1 MNRIRGSYLLVAA
14 LATLAVVAAACG
26 STNTP
31 GTTSKGTI
39 TVAGFNFPESS
50 ILANLYGEALAHDG
64 YTVNYKLNLGTRK
77 VIAPALS
84 SGQIDMYPG
93 YAASELEYYNNA
105 AGEAT
110 ADPVATTAKLN
121 TYLAKIN
128 AVALTPSA
136 AFDGN
141 AYAVTKATAT
151 KYNLTK
157 LSDLTPIAGQLVFG
171 AGPECPTYKFCLPG
185 LMSVYGL
192 HFKQTLTLDTDGP
205 ATVAPALSSGQIDL
219 YPGYAASEL
228 EYYNHAAGEA
238 TSDPVATTA
247 KLNTYLATI
256 NAVALTPSAAFDGNA
271 YAVTKATATKYNLTK
286 LSDLTPIAGQLV
298 FGAGPECPTY
308 KFCLPGL
315 MSVYGLHFKQTL
327 TLDTDGPATRA
338 AFKNGSIQVGLV
350 FSSDADLNALGLV
363 VLQDD
368 MHMIAADNVVPVVRT
383 AIATDE
389 VKTVLNKIDAGLT
402 TADLVTMNGQVEL
415 LHQDADAVAM
425 AYLQQHNYFS

>member
-64 YTVNYKLNLGTRK
+64 YTVNYKLNLGTRT
-77 VIAPALS
+77 V
-84 SGQIDMYPG
+84 
-93 YAASELEYYNNA
+93 
-105 AGEAT
+105 
-110 ADPVATTAKLN
+110 
-121 TYLAKIN
+121 
-128 AVALTPSA
+128 
-136 AFDGN
+136 
-141 AYAVTKATAT
+141 
-151 KYNLTK
+151 
-157 LSDLTPIAGQLVFG
+157 
-171 AGPECPTYKFCLPG
+171 
-185 LMSVYGL
+185 
-192 HFKQTLTLDTDGP
+192 
-205 ATVAPALSSGQIDL
+205 VAPALSSGQIDI

-247 KLNTYLATI
+247 KLNTYLAKI

>member
-1 MNRIRGSYLLVAA
+1 MNRFRGAYLLVAA
-14 LATLAVVAAACG
+14 LAALATVAAACG

-31 GTTSKGTI
+31 APASKGTL

-50 ILANLYGEALAHDG
+50 ILANLYGQALAHDG

-77 VIAPALS
+77 VIAPALQS
-84 SGQIDMYPG
+84 AQIDLYPG
-93 YAASELEYYNNA
+93 YAASELEYYNNS

-110 ADPVATTAKLN
+110 ADPTATTAKLN

-128 AVALTPSA
+128 AIALTPSA

-157 LSDLTPIAGQLVFG
+157 LSDLTPV
-171 AGPECPTYKFCLPG
+171 
-185 LMSVYGL
+185 
-192 HFKQTLTLDTDGP
+192 
-205 ATVAPALSSGQIDL
+205 
-219 YPGYAASEL
+219 
-228 EYYNHAAGEA
+228 
-238 TSDPVATTA
+238 
-247 KLNTYLATI
+247 
-256 NAVALTPSAAFDGNA
+256 
-271 YAVTKATATKYNLTK
+271 
-286 LSDLTPIAGQLV
+286 AGQLV

-338 AFKNGSIQVGLV
+338 AFKNGAIQVGLV

-368 MHMIAADNVVPVVRT
+368 MHMIAADNVVPVIRT
-383 AIATDE
+383 AVDTDE
-389 VKTVLNKIDAGLT
+389 VKNVLNKVDAGLT
-402 TADLVTMNGQVEL
+402 TADLVTMNSQVEL
-415 LHQDADAVAM
+415 LHQDADAVAT
-425 AYLQQHNYFS
+425 AYPQQHNYFS